1 MSRRLIGLAAMVLA
15 ALAASSGAATGQ
27 DHQRDSEQS
36 PTAVMILRSSVT
48 PQHLSIVTGET
59 VGWRNVSIRTHTVTS
74 ETFDS
79 GHIGPGGGFSHLFDA
94 PGTFAYHC
102 VIHPFI
108 TGTVSVGPI
117 VLSGPDH
124 VLLKGDSVDLK
135 GRVVPGITEVTI
147 LQDTGSGSAPV
158 ATAPVGADRAFH
170 SSLKADRTA
179 TYRAVSGDATS
190 QPVKVSVAAR
200 RQVAVLRSVHHG
212 TATLRATVTPAQAGG
227 TVVLQRFLRERF
239 GWWPV
244 ARRRL
249 DSRSSA
255 RFTLEGR
262 APARVVL
269 TLPDGATQL
278 AVSRIVR
285 TPRR

>member
-1 MSRRLIGLAAMVLA
+1 MRRRLRATTVVAVT

-27 DHQRDSEQS
+27 DPQDGSEPS
-36 PTAVMILRSSVT
+36 PTSVQILRSSVT
-48 PQHLSIVTGET
+48 PQHLAVVTGET

-74 ETFDS
+74 ETFGSD
-79 GHIGPGGGFSHLFDA
+79 HISPGRGYSHKFDA

-102 VIHPFI
+102 AIHPFI
-108 TGTVSVGPI
+108 TGTVAVGPI
-117 VLSGPDH
+117 VLSGPGR
-124 VLLKGDSVDLK
+124 VLLKGDAIDLK
-135 GRVVPGITEVTI
+135 GRVVPGIAEVTI
-147 LQDTGSGSAPV
+147 MEDTGSGFAAI
-158 ATAPVGADRAFH
+158 ATVPVGADRAFRTT
-170 SSLKADRTA
+170 LKADRAA

-190 QPVKVSVAAR
+190 QPVSVSVAAR
-200 RQVAVLRSVHHG
+200 RQVLVARSVHHG
-212 TATLRATVTPAQAGG
+212 TATLRATVTPAQPGG
-227 TVVLQRFLRERF
+227 IVVLQRFLRERF

-255 RFTLEGR
+255 HFTLEGR
-262 APARVVL
+262 APVRVLL

-285 TPRR
+285 SPRR